1 VTARRTALVVFL
13 FALAFDLVVKAI
25 MVAHEDTTIVVYN
38 ARDGRYASR
47 VLLSLVA
54 VLVTYGLS
62 RASRWRGYGE
72 VWGAWV
78 GVGLLVAGVLA
89 NGVSRFLWARGVPD
103 FIFAGDHIWN
113 LADFMIGIGMTGGI
127 LSLFPTVLLA
137 YVRGRIQVAR
147 P

>member
-1 VTARRTALVVFL
+1 VTGPRTAAVVFAS
-13 FALAFDLVVKAI
+13 ALAADLLSKAF
-25 MVAHEDTTIVVYN
+25 MVAREDVAIVVYN
-38 ARDGRYASR
+38 GRPGRYADR
-47 VLLSLVA
+47 LLLSLAAVA
-54 VLVTYGLS
+54 VAFALS

-78 GVGLLVAGVLA
+78 GLGLLVAGVLA
-89 NGVSRFLWARGVPD
+89 NGVSRFLWPRGVPD

-127 LSLFPTVLLA
+127 VSLFATACIA
-137 YVRGRIQVAR
+137 YVRGKLQVAQ

>member
-1 VTARRTALVVFL
+1 VTAGRTALVVF
-13 FALAFDLVVKAI
+13 FSAFAFDLVVKAI

-38 ARDGRYASR
+38 AKDGRYASR
-47 VLLSLVA
+47 IVLSLVA

-89 NGVSRFLWARGVPD
+89 NGVSRFLWHGVPD

-127 LSLFPTVLLA
+127 LSLLPTVLYA